1 MSRKTADKYSR
12 IAKYYD
18 RFEYPIERL
27 LFQKLRAEAVSY
39 ARKKTLEVGVG
50 TGKNLPYYHPD
61 IELTAIDISPG
72 MLRIA
77 QEKQHDVHVKCLRL
91 HEMDVQHLSF
101 ADNTF
106 DTVVSTFVFCTVP
119 DPIAGL
125 QEVHRVLKPSGSAIF
140 LEHMK
145 SRHRL
150 VNVML
155 SLMNVFS
162 TRMLGTSMIR
172 ETQKNIERADFTI
185 ESVKQVVFDVVRL
198 IVARKPGT

>member
-1 MSRKTADKYSR
+1 MSQKTVDKYSR

-18 RFEYPIERL
+18 AFEYPIERL
-27 LFQKLRAEAVSY
+27 LFQKLRAEAVSH

-61 IELTAIDISPG
+61 IDLIVIDVSPG

-77 QEKQHDVHVKCLRL
+77 QERLHDVHVKSLRL
-91 HEMDVQHLSF
+91 YEMDVQHLSF

-125 QEVHRVLKPSGSAIF
+125 KEVYRVLKPSGTAVF

-145 SRHRL
+145 SRHWL
-150 VNVML
+150 VNIML

-162 TRMLGTSMIR
+162 TRMLGTSMVR
-172 ETQKNIERADFTI
+172 ETQKNIERVGFTI
-185 ESVKQVVFDVVRL
+185 ESVKQTVFDVVRL